1 MSEYRVKMI
10 VEGRISTS
18 VTVQANNAADA
29 SRLARAMY
37 AGNSISVLETSRV
50 R

>member
-10 VEGRISTS
+10 VNGQSAS
-18 VTVQANNAADA
+18 VTISAYNAGEAA
-29 SRLARAMY
+29 RLARALY
-37 AGNSISVLETSRV
+37 AGSSVRVLETSRI

>member
-10 VEGRISTS
+10 VGGRSTY
-18 VTVQANNAADA
+18 VTVSAYNAADA
-29 SRLARAMY
+29 ARLARALY
-37 AGNSISVLETSRV
+37 AGNNVRVLETSRI

>member
-10 VEGRISTS
+10 VNDRSTY
-18 VTVQANNAADA
+18 VVIMAYNAGDA
-29 SRLARAMY
+29 ARLARAQFT
-37 AGNSISVLETSRV
+37 GNNVRVLETSRT

>member
-10 VEGRISTS
+10 VNDRSTY
-18 VTVQANNAADA
+18 VTVSAYHAADA
-29 SRLARAMY
+29 AHLARALY
-37 AGNSISVLETSRV
+37 AGNNVRVLETSRV

>member
-10 VEGRISTS
+10 VNGQSTS
-18 VTVQANNAADA
+18 VTISAYNAGEAA
-29 SRLARAMY
+29 RLARAQY
-37 AGNSISVLETSRV
+37 AGNNVRVLETSRI

>member
-10 VEGRISTS
+10 VNGQSTS
-18 VTVQANNAADA
+18 ITISAYNAGEAA
-29 SRLARAMY
+29 RLARAQY
-37 AGNSISVLETSRV
+37 AGNNVRVLETSRV

>member
-10 VEGRISTS
+10 VEGRSTNVTIS
-18 VTVQANNAADA
+18 AYNAGEAA
-29 SRLARAMY
+29 RLARAQY
-37 AGNSISVLETSRV
+37 AGNNVRVLETSRV

>member
-10 VEGRISTS
+10 VEGRSTC
-18 VTVQANNAADA
+18 VTVSAYSAGDAA
-29 SRLARAMY
+29 RLARAQY
-37 AGNSISVLETSRV
+37 AGNNVRVLETSRV

>member
-10 VEGRISTS
+10 VNGQSTS
-18 VTVQANNAADA
+18 ITISAYNAGEAA
-29 SRLARAMY
+29 RLARAQY
-37 AGNSISVLETSRV
+37 AGNNVRVLETSRI

>member
-10 VEGRISTS
+10 VNGQSTS
-18 VTVQANNAADA
+18 ITISAYNAGEAA
-29 SRLARAMY
+29 RLARAQY
-37 AGNSISVLETSRV
+37 AGNNVRVLDTSRV

>member
-10 VEGRISTS
+10 IDGRSTS
-18 VTVQANNAADA
+18 VIISAYNAGDA
-29 SRLARAMY
+29 AKLARAMY
-37 AGNSISVLETSRV
+37 AGNNVRVLETSRV